1 MDKYSAL
8 TTLVCVVE
16 QNSFSRAAEQL
27 GKTPS
32 AVAKTIAALEAELGA
47 RLFERSTR
55 RIQLTEAGRL
65 YAQAAREALACLGQA
80 SEAIG
85 QLQHELHGE
94 LRIAAPLA
102 YGPAFL
108 GAACAGFALA
118 HPQLRLQVD
127 LSDNDQAIL
136 DGGYDLILNE
146 GNFDIPGLIARTLG
160 RNDLLL
166 STSPAYLARQPLPVN
181 RETLLQHDWLMY
193 QHPALSRH
201 YWTFRHHGEQYRI
214 EQPQPRL
221 RSDNYDLLLA
231 NALAGVGLL
240 ITPRWS
246 AAPYLADGRL
256 VRLLP
261 DWELDP
267 DAFGPHILALY
278 PSHRRAVHKVQVFIH
293 YLEQYLREQHLA

>member
-16 QNSFSRAAEQL
+16 QSRFSRAAEQL

-65 YAQAAREALACLGQA
+65 YAQAVREALACLGQA

-85 QLQHELHGE
+85 QLQRKLHGE

-102 YGPAFL
+102 FGAAFL
-108 GAACAGFALA
+108 GEVCARFALD

-127 LSDNDQAIL
+127 LSDDDQSIL
-136 DGGYDLILNE
+136 GSGHDLILHE
-146 GNFDIPGLIARTLG
+146 GACDLPGLIARPIG
-160 RNDLLL
+160 RNQIVLAA
-166 STSPAYLARQPLPVN
+166 SPTYLARQPLEVRLDN
-181 RETLLQHDWLMY
+181 LLEHDWLLY
-193 QHPALSRH
+193 WHPALNRH
-201 YWTFRHHGEQYRI
+201 IWQLRRGDEVR
-214 EQPQPRL
+214 RL
-221 RSDNYDLLLA
+221 ELPVGRLLSGNYDLLL
-231 NALAGVGLL
+231 NSALAGLGILHAPL
-240 ITPRWS
+240 WS
-246 AAPYLADGRL
+246 VAPYLADGRL

-261 DWELDP
+261 DWSVDP
-267 DAFGPHILALY
+267 DAFGAHILAVY
-278 PSHRRAVHKVQVFIH
+278 PSHRRHAHKVQVFIH